1 MRRVKSRGHGPWL
14 IDMAKY
20 GDHPPLPQRLEAL
33 LMEDVHTVFIKAD
46 CPPRVKRGTIGQLKL
61 VEVEGADDGQWDT
74 LRMESLQEE
83 LVGMIDEHRHRSDCF
98 LEIDRKGCQVLQLG
112 DLRISCAWPP
122 FADAREITIVRPV
135 AKLSLGEYELDQRLI
150 DRLADHHRGVFICGR
165 PGSGKTTLAQAI
177 AEYLDT
183 EIGAMVKTM
192 EAPRD
197 LQLADRITQYA
208 PLEGDLEKTAE
219 IIFLVRPDF
228 VIFDEVRRARDF
240 EIFADVRLAGV
251 GLLGVTHANSALE
264 AIQRLIGKVE
274 LGLVSQV
281 LDTIIH
287 VEAGKIEQVM
297 ELRMTVKP
305 PTGMQEELARPVIEV
320 VEFPSG
326 KITHEMFAFGSEIAV
341 VPVEGRET
349 GGALSPLKTLARD
362 QLVQIIRQWVG
373 VECQVQFKGE
383 SSATIYAPQNMIPT
397 LIGKGGENVRQLQD
411 ELGGMHLNIESFD
424 EMPESLGASSN
435 PNWRETSDRRSRDG
449 KAWEQNGRGN
459 NPRKSKGK
467 KNRR

>member
-1 MRRVKSRGHGPWL
+1 M
-14 IDMAKY
+14 
-20 GDHPPLPQRLEAL
+20 
-33 LMEDVHTVFIKAD
+33 
-46 CPPRVKRGTIGQLKL
+46 KL
-61 VEVEGADDGQWDT
+61 VEIEKNDGKWDN
-74 LRMESLQEE
+74 LRLESLQEE
-83 LVGMIDEHRHRSDCF
+83 LVDLANENKHRSDCF
-98 LEIDRKGCQVLQLG
+98 LEIDRQGCQVIQLG
-112 DLRISCAWPP
+112 DLRIACAWPP

-135 AKLSLGEYELDQRLI
+135 AKLSLGDYELDKRLVE
-150 DRLADHHRGVFICGR
+150 RLSNHHRGIFICGR

-177 AEYLDT
+177 AEYLDEDLGT
-183 EIGAMVKTM
+183 MVKTM

-281 LDTIIH
+281 LDTILH
-287 VEAGKIEQVM
+287 VESGKIQQVL

-341 VPVEGRET
+341 VPIEGVKQNISPIRALAKDALTRTIRE
-349 GGALSPLKTLARD
+349 
-362 QLVQIIRQWVG
+362 WVG
-373 VECQVQFKGE
+373 VESQVHFT
-383 SSATIYAPQNMIPT
+383 SDSAANIYVSDNMVSTIV
-397 LIGKGGENVRQLQD
+397 GKGGTNIRQIQD
-411 ELGGMHLNIESFD
+411 ELGGISLSVKTFD
-424 EMPESLGASSN
+424 EMPESLERPN
-435 PNWRETSDRRSRDG
+435 PYWEDVQDRRSRASR
-449 KAWEQNGRGN
+449 AWENSGKSQRRKARKGR
-459 NPRKSKGK
+459 R
-467 KNRR
+467 

>member
-1 MRRVKSRGHGPWL
+1 
-14 IDMAKY
+14 MAKY
-20 GDHPPLPQRLEAL
+20 GDHPTLPTRLEDL
-33 LMEDVHTVFIKAD
+33 LLDDVHTVFIKAD
-46 CPPRVKRGTIGQLKL
+46 CPPRVKRGSIGQLKL
-61 VEVEGADDGQWDT
+61 VEIEDADDGNWDT

-83 LVGMIDEHRHRSDCF
+83 LVDLVAQNRGRSDCF
-98 LEIDRKGCQVLQLG
+98 LEIDRKGCQVIQLG

-135 AKLSLGEYELDQRLI
+135 AKLSLHDYELDQRLI

-183 EIGAMVKTM
+183 DVGAMVKTM

-287 VEAGKIEQVM
+287 VEAGQIEQVM

-341 VPVEGRET
+341 VPVEGRKA
-349 GGALSPLKTLARD
+349 GALSPMKTLARD
-362 QLVQIIRQWVG
+362 QLVHIIQQWVG
-373 VECQVQFKGE
+373 VECSVQFKGE
-383 SSATIYAPQNMIPT
+383 SSATVYAPQNMIST

-411 ELGGMHLNIESFD
+411 ELGGMQLNIESFED
-424 EMPESLGASSN
+424 MPESMGAPSN
-435 PNWRETSDRRSRDG
+435 PHWRDVSDRRSKGGR
-449 KAWEQNGRGN
+449 AWEHNARGTK
-459 NPRKSKGK
+459 PRKNKGK

>member
-1 MRRVKSRGHGPWL
+1 M
-14 IDMAKY
+14 D
-20 GDHPPLPQRLEAL
+20 
-33 LMEDVHTVFIKAD
+33 DVHTVFLKAD
-46 CPPRVKRGTIGQLKL
+46 CPPRVKRGDIGSLKL
-61 VEVEGADDGQWDT
+61 VEVEESTITWDT
-74 LRMESLQEE
+74 LQLEQAEE
-83 LVGMIDEHRHRSDCF
+83 DLVAIVEEHRHRSDCF
-98 LEIDRKGCQVLQLG
+98 LEIDRKGCRVLQLG
-112 DLRISCAWPP
+112 DLRITSAWPP
-122 FADAREITIVRPV
+122 FSDAREITIVRPV
-135 AKLSLGEYELDQRLI
+135 AKLSIGDYDLDERLI
-150 DRLADHHRGVFICGR
+150 ERLRNHHRGGFICGR

-183 EIGAMVKTM
+183 DVGALVKTM

-281 LDTIIH
+281 LDTILH
-287 VEAGKIEQVM
+287 VESGKIQQVL

-326 KITHEMFAFGSEIAV
+326 KLTHEMFAFGSEIAV
-341 VPVEGRET
+341 VPVEGRKSND
-349 GGALSPLKTLARD
+349 LSPIKAMAKERIVET
-362 QLVQIIRQWVG
+362 VRQWVG
-373 VECQVQFKGE
+373 VDCQVRFSSD
-383 SSATIYAPQNMIPT
+383 SSAVIYAPANMIST
-397 LIGKGGENVRQLQD
+397 LVGRGGENVKQLQN
-411 ELGGMHLNIESFD
+411 ELGGMRLSIESFKD
-424 EMPESLGASSN
+424 MPEGMEQ
-435 PNWRETSDRRSRDG
+435 PNGFWQDKRRKG
-449 KAWEQNGRGN
+449 NAWE
-459 NPRKSKGK
+459 NPRRKGK
-467 KNRR
+467 SARRQQRKK

>member
-1 MRRVKSRGHGPWL
+1 
-14 IDMAKY
+14 
-20 GDHPPLPQRLEAL
+20 
-33 LMEDVHTVFIKAD
+33 MEQVHTVFLKAD
-46 CPPRVKRGTIGQLKL
+46 CKPRVKQGTIGQLKL
-61 VEVEGADDGQWDT
+61 TEVESSTEWDT
-74 LRMESLQEE
+74 LRMEAMQEE
-83 LVGMIDEHRHRSDCF
+83 LIELIESNRSRSDCF

-122 FADAREITIVRPV
+122 FSDAREITIVRPV
-135 AKLSLGEYELDQRLI
+135 AKLSIGDYEIDPRLI
-150 DRLADHHRGVFICGR
+150 ERLADHHRGVFICGR

-183 EIGAMVKTM
+183 EVGAMVKTM

-281 LDTIIH
+281 LDTILH
-287 VEAGKIEQVM
+287 VEAGKIQQVL
-297 ELRMTVKP
+297 ELRMTVKA

-341 VPVEGRET
+341 VPVTSASRGQ
-349 GGALSPLKTLARD
+349 LSPMRALAKE
-362 QLVQIIRQWVG
+362 QIVQTIQQWVG
-373 VECQVQFKGE
+373 VQCEVQFTSE
-383 SSATIYAPQNMIPT
+383 TSAKVYAPQNMIST
-397 LIGKGGENVRQLQD
+397 LVGRGGENVNQLQD
-411 ELGGMHLNIESFD
+411 ELGGMKLSIESFED
-424 EMPESLGASSN
+424 MPEGLGEKKKFWENSQ
-435 PNWRETSDRRSRDG
+435 DRRSRESR
-449 KAWEQNGRGN
+449 AWEGKRKGSGKSER
-459 NPRKSKGK
+459 RKSRKG
-467 KNRR
+467 R

>member
-1 MRRVKSRGHGPWL
+1 
-14 IDMAKY
+14 MAKF
-20 GDHPPLPQRLEAL
+20 GDHPTLPQPLEDL
-33 LMEDVHTVFIKAD
+33 LMEQVHTVFLKAD
-46 CPPRVKRGTIGQLKL
+46 CPPRVKQGSIGELRLLEIESEQN
-61 VEVEGADDGQWDT
+61 WDT
-74 LRMESLQEE
+74 LRMEALQGE
-83 LVGMIDEHRHRSDCF
+83 LVDLVEENRNRSDCF
-98 LEIDRKGCQVLQLG
+98 LEIDRKGCQVIQLG

-135 AKLSLGEYELDQRLI
+135 AKLSLNEYQLDPRLI

-183 EIGAMVKTM
+183 EVGAMVKTM

-287 VEAGKIEQVM
+287 VESGKIQQVL

-341 VPVEGRET
+341 VPVEGRQSGT
-349 GGALSPLKTLARD
+349 VSPMKALARD
-362 QLVQIIRQWVG
+362 QLAHIIQQWVG
-373 VECQVQFKGE
+373 VQCQVDFKGE
-383 SSATIYAPQNMIPT
+383 SSATIYAPQNMIST
-397 LIGKGGENVRQLQD
+397 LIGKGGENVRQLQE
-411 ELGGMHLNIESFD
+411 ELGGIHLSIESFED
-424 EMPESLGASSN
+424 MPENLSRPASN
-435 PNWRETSDRRSRDG
+435 AWRDVSDRRSRES
-449 KAWEQNGRGN
+449 KAWEYSSRGSKGRKN
-459 NPRKSKGK
+459 KGK
-467 KNRR
+467 KNRK

>member
-1 MRRVKSRGHGPWL
+1 
-14 IDMAKY
+14 MAKH
-20 GDHPPLPQRLEAL
+20 GEHPELPSEVEQLLED
-33 LMEDVHTVFIKAD
+33 DVHTIFLKAD

-61 VEVEGADDGQWDT
+61 IELDVEDGDWDN
-74 LRMESLQEE
+74 LKLESLQETLQTVVE
-83 LVGMIDEHRHRSDCF
+83 ENQHRSDCF
-98 LEIDRKGCQVLQLG
+98 LEINRKGCQVLQLG
-112 DLRISCAWPP
+112 DLRVTCASPP
-122 FADAREITIVRPV
+122 FSDAREITVVRPV
-135 AKLSLGEYELDQRLI
+135 AKLSLSDYDLDPKIVERLSN
-150 DRLADHHRGVFICGR
+150 HHRGVFICGR

-177 AEYLDT
+177 AEYLDDD
-183 EIGAMVKTM
+183 IGAMVKTM

-281 LDTIIH
+281 LDTVLH
-287 VEAGKIEQVM
+287 VEAGKIQQVL

-305 PTGMQEELARPVIEV
+305 PSGMQEELARPVIEV

-326 KITHEMFAFGSEIAV
+326 KVTHEMFAFGSELAV
-341 VPVEGRET
+341 VPVSESRQKK
-349 GGALSPLKTLARD
+349 PLQQLAQK
-362 QLVQIIRQWVG
+362 QLIHTIRQWAG
-373 VECQVQFKGE
+373 VHVRVQFT
-383 SSATIYAPQNMIPT
+383 SDASATVYAPKNMIST
-397 LIGKGGENVRQLQD
+397 LVGRGGDNVRALQ
-411 ELGGMHLNIESFD
+411 EQLGGLRLSIESLD
-424 EMPESLGASSN
+424 DLPESEDVSEHSI
-435 PNWRETSDRRSRDG
+435 WSDDQDRRAYQSR
-449 KAWEQNGRGN
+449 AYEQQGRSKKT
-459 NPRKSKGK
+459 RKG
-467 KNRR
+467 RRR

>member
-1 MRRVKSRGHGPWL
+1 M
-14 IDMAKY
+14 D
-20 GDHPPLPQRLEAL
+20 
-33 LMEDVHTVFIKAD
+33 DVHTVFLKAD
-46 CPPRVKRGTIGQLKL
+46 CPPRVKRGAIGSLKL
-61 VEVEGADDGQWDT
+61 VELEESTTSWDT
-74 LRMESLQEE
+74 LQIEQAEE
-83 LVGMIDEHRHRSDCF
+83 DLMAIVEEHRHRSDCF
-98 LEIDRKGCQVLQLG
+98 LEIDRKGCRVLQLG
-112 DLRISCAWPP
+112 DLRITSAWPP
-122 FADAREITIVRPV
+122 FSDAREITIVRPV
-135 AKLSLGEYELDQRLI
+135 AKLSLDDYDLDERLI
-150 DRLADHHRGVFICGR
+150 ERLRNHHRGVFICGR

-183 EIGAMVKTM
+183 DVGAMVKTM

-281 LDTIIH
+281 LDTILH
-287 VEAGKIEQVM
+287 VESGKIQQVL

-326 KITHEMFAFGSEIAV
+326 KLTHEMFAFGSEIAV
-341 VPVEGRET
+341 VPLEGRT
-349 GGALSPLKTLARD
+349 STDLSPIKAMAKQRIVET
-362 QLVQIIRQWVG
+362 VRQWVG
-373 VECQVQFKGE
+373 VDCQVRFSSD
-383 SSATIYAPQNMIPT
+383 SSAVIYAPANMIST
-397 LIGKGGENVRQLQD
+397 LVGRGGENVKQLQN
-411 ELGGMHLNIESFD
+411 ELGGMRLSIESFND
-424 EMPESLGASSN
+424 MPEGMEQ
-435 PNWRETSDRRSRDG
+435 PNSFWQDKRRKG
-449 KAWEQNGRGN
+449 NAWE
-459 NPRKSKGK
+459 NPRRKGK
-467 KNRR
+467 SVRRQQRKK

>member
-1 MRRVKSRGHGPWL
+1 MRGQVVIG
-14 IDMAKY
+14 MAKY
-20 GDHPPLPQRLEAL
+20 GDHPALPKRLEDL
-33 LMEDVHTVFIKAD
+33 LMDDVHTVFIKAD
-46 CPPRVKRGTIGQLKL
+46 CPPRVKRGSIGELKL
-61 VEVEGADDGQWDT
+61 VEIEESDDGNWDT
-74 LRMESLQEE
+74 LRMESLQDE
-83 LVGMIDEHRHRSDCF
+83 LVGLVDEHRHRSDCF
-98 LEIDRKGCQVLQLG
+98 LEIDRKGCQVIQLG

-135 AKLSLGEYELDQRLI
+135 AKLSLDDYQLDQRLV

-177 AEYLDT
+177 DEYLDT
-183 EIGAMVKTM
+183 DVGAMVKTM

-287 VEAGKIEQVM
+287 VEAGQIEQVM

-341 VPVEGRET
+341 VPVEGRQQ
-349 GGALSPLKTLARD
+349 GALSPVKTLARD
-362 QLVQIIRQWVG
+362 QLVHIIQQWVG
-373 VECQVQFKGE
+373 VECKVALKGE
-383 SSATIYAPQNMIPT
+383 SSATIYAPQNMIST

-411 ELGGMHLNIESFD
+411 ELGGMQLNIESFD
-424 EMPESLGASSN
+424 EMPESMGAPNN
-435 PNWRETSDRRSRDG
+435 PHWRDVSDRRSRNSR
-449 KAWEQNGRGN
+449 AWEHNAKGTK
-459 NPRKSKGK
+459 PRKGKGK

>member
-1 MRRVKSRGHGPWL
+1 
-14 IDMAKY
+14 MATFSS
-20 GDHPPLPQRLEAL
+20 HPDLPEILENL
-33 LMEDVHTVFIKAD
+33 LEDDVHTLFLKAD
-46 CPPRVKRGTIGQLKL
+46 CPPRTKAGGIGDLRL
-61 VEVEGADDGQWDT
+61 ADVEGADDGGWDT
-74 LRMESLQEE
+74 LRLESLQEE
-83 LVGMIDEHRHRSDCF
+83 ILTLVDDNRDRSDCF
-98 LEIDRKGCQVLQLG
+98 LEIDRKGCQVIQLG

-135 AKLSLGEYELDQRLI
+135 AKLSLIDYEIDPKLISRLS
-150 DRLADHHRGVFICGR
+150 DHHRGVFICGR

-177 AEYLDT
+177 AEYLD
-183 EIGAMVKTM
+183 EDVGAMVKTM

-197 LQLADRITQYA
+197 LQLANRITQYA

-281 LDTIIH
+281 LDTILH
-287 VEAGKIEQVM
+287 VEAGQIQQVL

-305 PTGMQEELARPVIEV
+305 PSGMQEELARPVIEV

-341 VPVEGRET
+341 VPVDGINS
-349 GGALSPLKTLARD
+349 GNGISPIAALARD
-362 QLVQIIRQWVG
+362 QLVNKIRDWVG
-373 VECQVQFKGE
+373 VQCGVKITGTN
-383 SSATIYAPQNMIPT
+383 SAEIYAPKGVVST
-397 LIGKGGENVRQLQD
+397 LIGKGGENIRDLQE
-411 ELGGMHLNIESFD
+411 ELGGMKLSVSSFA
-424 EMPESLGASSN
+424 EMPDDVHVAIEDHYETLERRARES
-435 PNWRETSDRRSRDG
+435 R
-449 KAWEQNGRGN
+449 AWENPKRG
-459 NPRKSKGK
+459 RKSKK
-467 KNRR
+467 RRR

>member
-1 MRRVKSRGHGPWL
+1 
-14 IDMAKY
+14 
-20 GDHPPLPQRLEAL
+20 
-33 LMEDVHTVFIKAD
+33 MEMVHTVFLKAD
-46 CPPRVKRGTIGQLKL
+46 CPPRVKQGSIGELKL
-61 VEVEGADDGQWDT
+61 IEVESDQNWDT
-74 LRMESLQEE
+74 LRMEALQEE
-83 LVGMIDEHRHRSDCF
+83 LGDLVEENRHRSDCF
-98 LEIDRKGCQVLQLG
+98 LEIDRNGCKVIQLG
-112 DLRISCAWPP
+112 DLRIACAWPP

-135 AKLSLGEYELDQRLI
+135 AKLSLDHYELDERLI
-150 DRLADHHRGVFICGR
+150 ERLADHHRGVFICGR

-287 VEAGKIEQVM
+287 VEAGEIQQVL

-341 VPVEGRET
+341 VPVEGRT
-349 GGALSPLKTLARD
+349 STSVSPLKLLARD
-362 QLVQIIRQWVG
+362 QLVHIIQQWVG
-373 VECQVQFKGE
+373 VQCQVQFKGE
-383 SSATIYAPQNMIPT
+383 TSATIYAPQNMIAT
-397 LIGKGGENVRQLQD
+397 LIGKGGENVRQLQE
-411 ELGGMHLNIESFD
+411 ELGGMHLNIESFED
-424 EMPESLGASSN
+424 MPEGLSTPKKSN
-435 PNWRETSDRRSRDG
+435 WEDDSDRRSKESRS
-449 KAWEQNGRGN
+449 WENQGRGSK
-459 NPRKSKGK
+459 PRKGK

>member
-1 MRRVKSRGHGPWL
+1 
-14 IDMAKY
+14 MATH
-20 GDHPPLPQRLEAL
+20 GDHPSLPDHLESL
-33 LMEDVHTVFIKAD
+33 LMEDVHTVFLKAD
-46 CPPRVKRGTIGQLKL
+46 CPPRVKRGAIGSLKL
-61 VEVEGADDGQWDT
+61 VEAESSVANWDT
-74 LRMESLQEE
+74 LTIEQLEE
-83 LVGMIDEHRHRSDCF
+83 DLVALVEEHRHRSDCF
-98 LEIDRKGCQVLQLG
+98 LEIDRKGCRVIQLG
-112 DLRISCAWPP
+112 DLRITSAWPP
-122 FADAREITIVRPV
+122 FSDAREITVVRPV
-135 AKLSLGEYELDQRLI
+135 AKLSLGDYDLDQRLV
-150 DRLADHHRGVFICGR
+150 DRLRNHHRGVFICGR

-183 EIGAMVKTM
+183 EVGALVKTM

-228 VIFDEVRRARDF
+228 GIFDEVRRARDF

-281 LDTIIH
+281 LDTILH
-287 VEAGKIEQVM
+287 VESGKIQQVL

-341 VPVEGRET
+341 VPVDGVSSSK
-349 GGALSPLKTLARD
+349 GVSPVAALARD
-362 QLVQIIRQWVG
+362 QLVKKIRDWVG
-373 VECQVQFKGE
+373 VSCGVKITGTN
-383 SSATIYAPQNMIPT
+383 SAEIYAPKGVVST
-397 LIGKGGENVRQLQD
+397 LIGKGGENIRDLQD
-411 ELGGMHLNIESFD
+411 ELGGMKLSVSSFA
-424 EMPESLGASSN
+424 EMPDDVHVPVEDHYETLERRARES
-435 PNWRETSDRRSRDG
+435 R
-449 KAWEQNGRGN
+449 AWEYSKRG
-459 NPRKSKGK
+459 RKSKK
-467 KNRR
+467 KRR

>member
-1 MRRVKSRGHGPWL
+1 MRRVKGFGQRQRF
-14 IDMAKY
+14 MAKH
-20 GDHPPLPQRLEAL
+20 GDHPELPELVESL
-33 LMEDVHTVFIKAD
+33 LDDDVHTLFLKAD
-46 CPPRVKRGTIGQLKL
+46 CPPRVKRGNIGELKL
-61 VEVEGADDGQWDT
+61 VEVDEHDGKWDT
-74 LRMESLQEE
+74 IRMESLQEE
-83 LVGMIDEHRHRSDCF
+83 LVDLAEQNKHRSDCF
-98 LEIDRKGCQVLQLG
+98 LEIDRKGCQVVQLG
-112 DLRISCAWPP
+112 DLRIACAWPP

-135 AKLSLGEYELDQRLI
+135 AKLSISDYQLDERLI
-150 DRLADHHRGVFICGR
+150 ERLSNHHRGVFICGR

-177 AEYLDT
+177 AEYLDNDLGT
-183 EIGAMVKTM
+183 MVKTM

-281 LDTIIH
+281 LDTILH
-287 VEAGKIEQVM
+287 VEAGQIQQVL

-341 VPVEGRET
+341 VPVEGQTGQISPIRALAKDSLVRKIREW
-349 GGALSPLKTLARD
+349 
-362 QLVQIIRQWVG
+362 IG
-373 VECQVQFKGE
+373 VESQVKFTTN
-383 SSATIYAPQNMIPT
+383 SNANVYVPANMVST
-397 LIGKGGENVRQLQD
+397 LVGKGGSNIRQLQE
-411 ELGGMHLNIESFD
+411 ELGGISISVKTFE
-424 EMPESLGASSN
+424 EMPESMERPN
-435 PNWRETSDRRSRDG
+435 PYWEDVQDRRSRSSR
-449 KAWEQNGRGN
+449 AWEHSGKSQRRKARKGR
-459 NPRKSKGK
+459 R
-467 KNRR
+467 

>member
-1 MRRVKSRGHGPWL
+1 
-14 IDMAKY
+14 MAKH
-20 GDHPPLPQRLEAL
+20 GDHPELPSLIEAL
-33 LMEDVHTVFIKAD
+33 LMEDVHTVFLKAD
-46 CPPRVKRGTIGQLKL
+46 CPPRVKRGKIGELKL
-61 VEVEGADDGQWDT
+61 VETEDDDGKWDN
-74 LRMESLQEE
+74 LRLESLQEE
-83 LVGMIDEHRHRSDCF
+83 LVDLANENKHRSDCF
-98 LEIDRKGCQVLQLG
+98 LEIDRQGCQVIQLG
-112 DLRISCAWPP
+112 DLRIACAWPP

-135 AKLSLGEYELDQRLI
+135 AKLSLSDYELDKRLI
-150 DRLADHHRGVFICGR
+150 ERLSNHHRGIFICGR

-177 AEYLDT
+177 AEYLDEDLGT
-183 EIGAMVKTM
+183 MVKTM

-281 LDTIIH
+281 LDTILH
-287 VEAGKIEQVM
+287 VESGKIQQVL

-341 VPVEGRET
+341 VPIEGVKQNISPIRALAKDALTRTIRE
-349 GGALSPLKTLARD
+349 
-362 QLVQIIRQWVG
+362 WVG
-373 VECQVQFKGE
+373 VESQVHFT
-383 SSATIYAPQNMIPT
+383 SDSAANIYVSDNMVSTIV
-397 LIGKGGENVRQLQD
+397 GKGGSNIRQIQD
-411 ELGGMHLNIESFD
+411 ELGGISLSVKTFD
-424 EMPESLGASSN
+424 EMPESLERPN
-435 PNWRETSDRRSRDG
+435 PYWEDVQDRRSRASR
-449 KAWEQNGRGN
+449 AWEHSGKSQRRKARKGR
-459 NPRKSKGK
+459 R
-467 KNRR
+467 

>member
-1 MRRVKSRGHGPWL
+1 
-14 IDMAKY
+14 MAKF
-20 GDHPPLPQRLEAL
+20 GDHPTLPQALEDL
-33 LMEDVHTVFIKAD
+33 LMEQVHTVFLKAD
-46 CPPRVKRGTIGQLKL
+46 CPPRVKQGSIGELKL
-61 VEVEGADDGQWDT
+61 VEVESEQNWDT
-74 LRMESLQEE
+74 LRLEAFQEE
-83 LVGMIDEHRHRSDCF
+83 LVELVEENRSRSDCF
-98 LEIDRKGCQVLQLG
+98 LEIDRKGCKVIQLG

-135 AKLSLGEYELDQRLI
+135 AKLSLDEYELDSRLI
-150 DRLADHHRGVFICGR
+150 ERLADHHRGVFICGR

-183 EIGAMVKTM
+183 DIGAMVKTM

-287 VEAGKIEQVM
+287 VESGQIQQVL

-341 VPVEGRET
+341 VPVEGRKA
-349 GGALSPLKTLARD
+349 GALSPMKMLARD
-362 QLVQIIRQWVG
+362 QLTHIIQQWVG
-373 VECQVQFKGE
+373 VQCQVQFKGE
-383 SSATIYAPQNMIPT
+383 SSATIYAPQNMIST

-411 ELGGMHLNIESFD
+411 ELGGMQLNIESFD
-424 EMPESLGASSN
+424 EMPESLSLPKN
-435 PNWRETSDRRSRDG
+435 KHWQDVSDQRSRDSR
-449 KAWEQNGRGN
+449 ACEYSNRGN
-459 NPRKSKGK
+459 KGRKNKSKK
-467 KNRR
+467 SRR

>member
-1 MRRVKSRGHGPWL
+1 
-14 IDMAKY
+14 MAKY
-20 GDHPPLPQRLEAL
+20 GDHPTLPTRLEDL
-33 LMEDVHTVFIKAD
+33 LLDDVHTVFIKAD
-46 CPPRVKRGTIGQLKL
+46 CPPRVKRGSIGQLKL
-61 VEVEGADDGQWDT
+61 VEIEDADDGNWDT

-83 LVGMIDEHRHRSDCF
+83 LVDLVAQNRGRSDCF
-98 LEIDRKGCQVLQLG
+98 LEIDRKGCQLIQLG

-135 AKLSLGEYELDQRLI
+135 AKLSLDDYELDQRLI

-183 EIGAMVKTM
+183 DVGAMVKTM

-287 VEAGKIEQVM
+287 VEAGQIEQVM

-341 VPVEGRET
+341 VPVEGRKA
-349 GGALSPLKTLARD
+349 GALSPMKTLARD
-362 QLVQIIRQWVG
+362 QLVHIIQQWVG
-373 VECQVQFKGE
+373 VECSVQFKGE
-383 SSATIYAPQNMIPT
+383 SSATVYAPQNMIST

-411 ELGGMHLNIESFD
+411 ELGGMQLNIESFED
-424 EMPESLGASSN
+424 MPESMGAPSN
-435 PNWRETSDRRSRDG
+435 PHWRDVSDRRSKGGR
-449 KAWEQNGRGN
+449 AWEHNARGTK
-459 NPRKSKGK
+459 PRKNKGK

>member
-1 MRRVKSRGHGPWL
+1 
-14 IDMAKY
+14 MATY
-20 GDHPPLPQRLEAL
+20 GDHPALPDHLESL
-33 LMEDVHTVFIKAD
+33 LMDDVHTVFLKAD
-46 CPPRVKRGTIGQLKL
+46 CPPRVKRGAIGSLRL
-61 VEVEGADDGQWDT
+61 VEVEESTTAWDT
-74 LRMESLQEE
+74 LLLEQAEE
-83 LVGMIDEHRHRSDCF
+83 DLMTIVEENRHRSDCF
-98 LEIDRKGCQVLQLG
+98 LEIDRKGCRVLQLG
-112 DLRISCAWPP
+112 DLRITSAWPP
-122 FADAREITIVRPV
+122 FSDAREITIVRPV
-135 AKLSLGEYELDQRLI
+135 AKLSLGDYDLDERLI
-150 DRLADHHRGVFICGR
+150 ERLRNHHRGVFICGR

-183 EIGAMVKTM
+183 DVGAVVKTM

-281 LDTIIH
+281 LDTILH
-287 VEAGKIEQVM
+287 VESGKIQQVL

-326 KITHEMFAFGSEIAV
+326 KLTHEMFAFGSEIAV
-341 VPVEGRET
+341 VPLEGRT
-349 GGALSPLKTLARD
+349 STDLSPIKAMAKERIVET
-362 QLVQIIRQWVG
+362 VRQWVG
-373 VECQVQFKGE
+373 VDCQVRFSSD
-383 SSATIYAPQNMIPT
+383 SSAVIYAPSNMIAT
-397 LIGKGGENVRQLQD
+397 LVGRGGENVKQLQN
-411 ELGGMHLNIESFD
+411 ELGGMRLSIESFED
-424 EMPESLGASSN
+424 MPEGMEQ
-435 PNWRETSDRRSRDG
+435 PNGFWQDKRRKG
-449 KAWEQNGRGN
+449 NGWE
-459 NPRKSKGK
+459 NPRRKGK
-467 KNRR
+467 SARRQQRKK

>member
-1 MRRVKSRGHGPWL
+1 M
-14 IDMAKY
+14 D
-20 GDHPPLPQRLEAL
+20 
-33 LMEDVHTVFIKAD
+33 DVHTVFLKAD
-46 CPPRVKRGTIGQLKL
+46 CPPRVKRGAIGSLRL
-61 VEVEGADDGQWDT
+61 VEVEESTTAWDT
-74 LRMESLQEE
+74 LLLEQAEE
-83 LVGMIDEHRHRSDCF
+83 DLMTIVEENRHRSDCF
-98 LEIDRKGCQVLQLG
+98 LEIDRKGCRVLQLG
-112 DLRISCAWPP
+112 DLRITSAWPP
-122 FADAREITIVRPV
+122 FSDAREITIVRPV
-135 AKLSLGEYELDQRLI
+135 AKLSLGDYDLDERLI
-150 DRLADHHRGVFICGR
+150 ERLRNHHRGVFICGR

-183 EIGAMVKTM
+183 DVGAVVKTM

-281 LDTIIH
+281 LDTILH
-287 VEAGKIEQVM
+287 VESGRIQQVL

-326 KITHEMFAFGSEIAV
+326 KLTHEMFAFGSEIAV
-341 VPVEGRET
+341 VPLEGRT
-349 GGALSPLKTLARD
+349 STDLSPIKAMAKERIVET
-362 QLVQIIRQWVG
+362 VRQWVG
-373 VECQVQFKGE
+373 VDCQVRFSSD
-383 SSATIYAPQNMIPT
+383 SSAVIYAPSNMIAT
-397 LIGKGGENVRQLQD
+397 LVGRGGENVKQLQN
-411 ELGGMHLNIESFD
+411 ELGGMRLSIESFED
-424 EMPESLGASSN
+424 MPEGMEQ
-435 PNWRETSDRRSRDG
+435 PNGFWQDKRRKG
-449 KAWEQNGRGN
+449 NGWE
-459 NPRKSKGK
+459 NPRRKGK
-467 KNRR
+467 SARRQQRKK

>member
-1 MRRVKSRGHGPWL
+1 
-14 IDMAKY
+14 MAKY
-20 GDHPPLPQRLEAL
+20 GDHPALPQRLEDL

-46 CPPRVKRGTIGQLKL
+46 CPPRVKRGSIGQLRL
-61 VEVEGADDGQWDT
+61 VDVEDADDGKWDT

-83 LVGMIDEHRHRSDCF
+83 LVGLVDEHRHRSDCF
-98 LEIDRKGCQVLQLG
+98 LEIDRKGCQVIQLG

-135 AKLSLGEYELDQRLI
+135 AKLSLGDYELDQRLI

-183 EIGAMVKTM
+183 DVGAMVKTM

-287 VEAGKIEQVM
+287 VEAGQIEQVM

-341 VPVEGRET
+341 VPVEGRKQ
-349 GGALSPLKTLARD
+349 GALSPMKTLARD
-362 QLVQIIRQWVG
+362 QLVHIIQQWVG
-373 VECQVQFKGE
+373 VQCQVQFKGE
-383 SSATIYAPQNMIPT
+383 SSATIYAPQNMIST

-411 ELGGMHLNIESFD
+411 ELGGMQLNIESFD
-424 EMPESLGASSN
+424 EMPESMGAPSN
-435 PNWRETSDRRSRDG
+435 PHWRDVSDRRSRG
-449 KAWEQNGRGN
+449 GRAWEHNARGTK
-459 NPRKSKGK
+459 PRKNKGK
-467 KNRR
+467 KNRK

>member
-1 MRRVKSRGHGPWL
+1 
-14 IDMAKY
+14 
-20 GDHPPLPQRLEAL
+20 
-33 LMEDVHTVFIKAD
+33 MEDVHTVFIKAD
-46 CPPRVKRGTIGQLKL
+46 CPPRVKRGSIGQLRL
-61 VEVEGADDGQWDT
+61 VDVEGADDGQWDT

-83 LVGMIDEHRHRSDCF
+83 LVGLVDEHRHRSDCF
-98 LEIDRKGCQVLQLG
+98 LEIDRKGCQVIQLG

-135 AKLSLGEYELDQRLI
+135 AKLSLGDYELDQRLV

-183 EIGAMVKTM
+183 DVGAMVKTM

-287 VEAGKIEQVM
+287 VEAGQIEQVM

-341 VPVEGRET
+341 VPVEGRT
-349 GGALSPLKTLARD
+349 QGALSPMKTLARD
-362 QLVQIIRQWVG
+362 QLVHIIQQWVG
-373 VECQVQFKGE
+373 VQCQVQFKGE
-383 SSATIYAPQNMIPT
+383 GSATIYAPQNMIST

-411 ELGGMHLNIESFD
+411 ELGGMQLNIESFD
-424 EMPESLGASSN
+424 EMPESLGAPAN
-435 PNWRETSDRRSRDG
+435 PHWRDVSDRRSKGSR
-449 KAWEQNGRGN
+449 AWEHNARGTK
-459 NPRKSKGK
+459 PRKNKGK